1 MRKSVHL
8 LNMNFI
14 NQLYK
19 KFLERPKLILVTLI
33 LIFSFSVYN
42 AKNFQLDAS
51 ADSLL
56 LENDPDLNYL
66 RSVNERYSS
75 EEFFVITYSPK
86 KKINE
91 ESLKEL
97 KKFVDEINNIKWV
110 SKSISVLNAPL
121 FESSDLPLIE
131 KIKNIQYIV
140 TPGIEINR
148 ALNELKNSP
157 VYKKLIINE
166 DATTF
171 GIVVY
176 IKDNKEYLSALK
188 TNKNF
193 LDKQQ
198 NNKLSEKD
206 LKDFEAHN
214 KILEKL
220 KKEHNKN
227 LELYN
232 IEIRSHISKYKNIAD
247 INLSGIPMIAD
258 DLISFVKKDIT
269 VFGSGVFIFIIIT
282 LWFIFRD
289 IRWVVFPLL
298 SCFLSIAIMVGMLGY
313 LNWKVTVISSNFIS
327 LMLILTMEINIHYVE
342 RYKQL
347 QAEFPKKKENYLA
360 YLTTTKIFT
369 PILYA
374 VLTTALAFLS
384 FIFCDIKPVID
395 FGWMMTLGLFISLFV
410 SMILLPYLIIKFK
423 PKATPIHES
432 KDSKL
437 AEIFATIALNQKL
450 LVLAFS
456 SIILIL
462 SIYGMTRLKVENSFI
477 NYFDKKTEIYQGMK
491 LIDEKLGGTTPLEI
505 ILKFKDSDTKNN
517 KNDDDF
523 FQGSDSN
530 EYKDSYWFTNFRVN
544 NIVNVHQY
552 LETLPEIGKVLSFYS
567 VLQLGEKIND
577 NKKLGPLEMAILY
590 SKLPED
596 IKRSI
601 VTPYVSIEN
610 NEARISLRIIDSNPN
625 LNRKEL
631 LIKIQKDLEEKLKL
645 NKDEF
650 KITGIL
656 VIFNNLLQSLFD
668 SQIKTLGITFA
679 GIFILLLILFK
690 SLSWS
695 IVAAIP
701 NFTAALFILGSL
713 GLFNIPLDM
722 MTITIASITVGIAID
737 NSIHYIYRFRE
748 EFKINKNYK
757 KTIEICHKSVGKA
770 IVNASLTIVFGFSIL
785 IFSNFIPSIYFGIFT
800 GLAMLTAMTL
810 VLTLMPQL
818 IAIIKP
824 FKNG

>member
-1 MRKSVHL
+1 
-8 LNMNFI
+8 MNFI

-19 KFLERPKLILVTLI
+19 KFLERPKLILITLI
-33 LIFSFSVYN
+33 LIFSFSIYN

-66 RSVNERYSS
+66 RAVNERYLS
-75 EEFFVITYSPK
+75 EEFFVITYTPK

-91 ESLKEL
+91 ESLQEL

-121 FESSDLPLIE
+121 FESSDQPLIE

-157 VYKKLIINE
+157 VYKRLIIND

-206 LKDFEAHN
+206 LKDFELH
-214 KILEKL
+214 KEILEKL

-232 IEIRSHISKYKNIAD
+232 IQIRSHISKYKKIAD

-269 VFGSGVFIFIIIT
+269 VFGSGVFIFILIT

-289 IRWVVFPLL
+289 IRWVIFPLL

-374 VLTTALAFLS
+374 VLTTVLAFLS

-437 AEIFATIALNQKL
+437 AEIFASIAINQKF

-456 SIILIL
+456 TIILLL
-462 SIYGMTRLKVENSFI
+462 SIYGMTKLKVENSFI

-505 ILKFKDSDTKNN
+505 ILKFKDAENKNN

-544 NIVNVHQY
+544 NIVNVHKY
-552 LETLPEIGKVLSFYS
+552 LESLPEIGKVLSFYS
-567 VLQLGEKIND
+567 ILQLGEKIND
-577 NKKLGPLEMAILY
+577 NKKLGPLEMAIMHT
-590 SKLPED
+590 KLPDD
-596 IKRSI
+596 IKKSI

-631 LIKIQKDLEEKLKL
+631 LIKIQKDLEEKLNLK
-645 NKDEF
+645 KDEF
-650 KITGIL
+650 KITGVL

-713 GLFNIPLDM
+713 GLFNVPLDM

-748 EFKINKNYK
+748 EFKVNKNYK
-757 KTIEICHKSVGKA
+757 KTIQICHRSVGKA
-770 IVNASLTIVFGFSIL
+770 IINASLTIVFGFSIL
-785 IFSNFIPSIYFGIFT
+785 ILSNFIPSIYFGIFT

>member
-1 MRKSVHL
+1 
-8 LNMNFI
+8 MNFI

-19 KFLERPKLILVTLI
+19 KFLERPKLILIALI

-97 KKFVDEINNIKWV
+97 RKFVDEINNIKWV

-188 TNKNF
+188 TNKIF

-198 NNKLSEKD
+198 NSKLSEKD
-206 LKDFEAHN
+206 LKEFESQN

-227 LELYN
+227 LEFYN

-289 IRWVVFPLL
+289 IRWVIFPLL
-298 SCFLSIAIMVGMLGY
+298 SCLLSISIMVGMLGY

-327 LMLILTMEINIHYVE
+327 IMLILTMEINIHYVE

-347 QAEFPKKKENYLA
+347 QAEFPKKKENYLT

-384 FIFCDIKPVID
+384 LIFCDIKPVID

-423 PKATPIHES
+423 PKATPIHQS
-432 KDSKL
+432 KDSKI
-437 AEIFATIALNQKL
+437 AEIFASIAINQRV

-456 SIILIL
+456 TIILIL
-462 SIYGMTRLKVENSFI
+462 SIYGLTKLKVENSFI

-505 ILKFKDSDTKNN
+505 ILKFKDTDSKNN
-517 KNDDDF
+517 KSDDDF

-544 NIVNVHQY
+544 KIVNVHQY

-590 SKLPED
+590 SKLPDD
-596 IKRSI
+596 IKKSI

-631 LIKIQKDLEEKLKL
+631 LIKIQKDLEEKLNL
-645 NKDEF
+645 NQDEF

-722 MTITIASITVGIAID
+722 MTITIASISVGIAID

-785 IFSNFIPSIYFGIFT
+785 MFSNFIPSIYFGIFT

>member
-1 MRKSVHL
+1 
-8 LNMNFI
+8 MNFI

-19 KFLERPKLILVTLI
+19 KFLERPKLILIALI

-66 RSVNERYSS
+66 RSINERYSS

-97 KKFVDEINNIKWV
+97 RKFVDEINNIKWV

-188 TNKNF
+188 TNKIF

-198 NNKLSEKD
+198 NSKLSEKD
-206 LKDFEAHN
+206 LKEFESQN

-227 LELYN
+227 LEFYN

-289 IRWVVFPLL
+289 IRWVIFPLL
-298 SCFLSIAIMVGMLGY
+298 SCLLSIAIMVGMLGY

-327 LMLILTMEINIHYVE
+327 IMLILTMEINIHYVE

-347 QAEFPKKKENYLA
+347 QAEFPKKKENYLT

-384 FIFCDIKPVID
+384 LIFCDIKPVID

-432 KDSKL
+432 KESKL
-437 AEIFATIALNQKL
+437 AEIFSSIALNQRF

-456 SIILIL
+456 TIILIL
-462 SIYGMTRLKVENSFI
+462 SIYGLTKLKVENSFI

-505 ILKFKDSDTKNN
+505 ILKFKDSDSKSN

-523 FQGSDSN
+523 FQDSDSN

-590 SKLPED
+590 SKLPDD
-596 IKRSI
+596 IKKSI

-631 LIKIQKDLEEKLKL
+631 LIKIQKDLEEKLNL

-679 GIFILLLILFK
+679 GIFIPV
-690 SLSWS
+690 SY
-695 IVAAIP
+695 
-701 NFTAALFILGSL
+701 T
-713 GLFNIPLDM
+713 
-722 MTITIASITVGIAID
+722 
-737 NSIHYIYRFRE
+737 H
-748 EFKINKNYK
+748 
-757 KTIEICHKSVGKA
+757 
-770 IVNASLTIVFGFSIL
+770 
-785 IFSNFIPSIYFGIFT
+785 
-800 GLAMLTAMTL
+800 
-810 VLTLMPQL
+810 LTLPT
-818 IAIIKP
+818 ICSV
-824 FKNG
+824 

>member
-1 MRKSVHL
+1 
-8 LNMNFI
+8 MNFI

-19 KFLERPKLILVTLI
+19 KFLERPKLILIALI

-97 KKFVDEINNIKWV
+97 RKFVDEINNIKWV

-148 ALNELKNSP
+148 ALNELKNSS

-188 TNKNF
+188 TNKIF

-198 NNKLSEKD
+198 NSKLSEKD
-206 LKDFEAHN
+206 LKEFESQN

-227 LELYN
+227 LEFYN

-298 SCFLSIAIMVGMLGY
+298 SCLLSIAIMVGMLGY

-327 LMLILTMEINIHYVE
+327 IMLILTMEINIHYVE

-347 QAEFPKKKENYLA
+347 QAEFPKKKENYLT

-384 FIFCDIKPVID
+384 LIFCDIKPVID

-432 KDSKL
+432 KESKL
-437 AEIFATIALNQKL
+437 AEIFSSIALNQRF

-456 SIILIL
+456 TIILIL
-462 SIYGMTRLKVENSFI
+462 SIYGLTKLKVENSFI

-505 ILKFKDSDTKNN
+505 ILKFKDSDSKSN

-523 FQGSDSN
+523 FQDSDSN

-590 SKLPED
+590 SKLPDD
-596 IKRSI
+596 IKKSI

-631 LIKIQKDLEEKLKL
+631 LIKIQKDLEEKLNL

-722 MTITIASITVGIAID
+722 MTITIASISVGIAID

>member
-1 MRKSVHL
+1 
-8 LNMNFI
+8 MNFI

-166 DATTF
+166 DGTTF

-227 LELYN
+227 LESYN

-258 DLISFVKKDIT
+258 DLISFIKKDIT

-289 IRWVVFPLL
+289 IRWVIFPLL
-298 SCFLSIAIMVGMLGY
+298 SCLLSIAIMVGMLGY

-327 LMLILTMEINIHYVE
+327 IMLILTMEINIHYVE

-384 FIFCDIKPVID
+384 LIFCDIKPVID

-437 AEIFATIALNQKL
+437 AEIFSSIALNQRF

-462 SIYGMTRLKVENSFI
+462 SIYGLTRLKVENSFI

-505 ILKFKDSDTKNN
+505 ILKFKDSDSKSN

-552 LETLPEIGKVLSFYS
+552 LESLPEIGKVLSFYS
-567 VLQLGEKIND
+567 ILQLGEKIND

-590 SKLPED
+590 SKLPDD
-596 IKRSI
+596 IKKSI

-713 GLFNIPLDM
+713 GLFDIPLDM

-785 IFSNFIPSIYFGIFT
+785 IFSNFIPSIYFGVFT

>member
-1 MRKSVHL
+1 
-8 LNMNFI
+8 MNFI

-19 KFLERPKLILVTLI
+19 KFLERPKLILITLI
-33 LIFSFSVYN
+33 LILSFSVYN

-227 LELYN
+227 LEFYN

-298 SCFLSIAIMVGMLGY
+298 SCLLSIAIMVGMLGY

-437 AEIFATIALNQKL
+437 AQIFASIALNQRL
-450 LVLAFS
+450 LVLTLS
-456 SIILIL
+456 TIILIL

-505 ILKFKDSDTKNN
+505 ILKFKDSDSKSN

-590 SKLPED
+590 SKLPDD
-596 IKRSI
+596 IKKSI

-748 EFKINKNYK
+748 EYKLNKNYK

>member
-1 MRKSVHL
+1 
-8 LNMNFI
+8 MNFI

-19 KFLERPKLILVTLI
+19 KFLERPKLILVALI
-33 LIFSFSVYN
+33 IIFSFSVYN

-75 EEFFVITYSPK
+75 EDFFVITYSPK

-91 ESLKEL
+91 ESLNEL
-97 KKFVDEINNIKWV
+97 KKFVNEINNIKWV

-166 DATTF
+166 EATTF

-227 LELYN
+227 LEFYN

-258 DLISFVKKDIT
+258 DLISFIKKDIT

-289 IRWVVFPLL
+289 IRWVIFPLL
-298 SCFLSIAIMVGMLGY
+298 SCLLSIAIMVGMLGY

-327 LMLILTMEINIHYVE
+327 IMLILTMEINIHYVE

-347 QAEFPKKKENYLA
+347 QAEFPKKKENYLT

-384 FIFCDIKPVID
+384 LIFCDIKPVID

-432 KDSKL
+432 KESKL
-437 AEIFATIALNQKL
+437 AQIFCSIGLNQRF

-462 SIYGMTRLKVENSFI
+462 SIYGLTRLKVENSFI

-505 ILKFKDSDTKNN
+505 ILKFKDSDSKSN

-596 IKRSI
+596 IKKSI

-748 EFKINKNYK
+748 EYKLNKNYK

>member
-1 MRKSVHL
+1 
-8 LNMNFI
+8 MNFI

-19 KFLERPKLILVTLI
+19 KFLERPKLILIALI

-86 KKINE
+86 KKVNE

-110 SKSISVLNAPL
+110 SKSVSVLNAPL

-198 NNKLSEKD
+198 NNKFSEKD

-227 LELYN
+227 LEFYN

-437 AEIFATIALNQKL
+437 AQIFASIALNQRL
-450 LVLAFS
+450 LVLTFS
-456 SIILIL
+456 TIILIL

-505 ILKFKDSDTKNN
+505 ILKFKDSDSKSN

-590 SKLPED
+590 SKLPDD
-596 IKRSI
+596 IKKSI

-631 LIKIQKDLEEKLKL
+631 LIKIQKNLEEKLKL

-748 EFKINKNYK
+748 EYKLNKNYK

>member
-1 MRKSVHL
+1 
-8 LNMNFI
+8 MNFI

-19 KFLERPKLILVTLI
+19 KFLERPKLILITLI
-33 LIFSFSVYN
+33 VILSFSVYN

-97 KKFVDEINNIKWV
+97 KKFVDEISNIKWV

-121 FESSDLPLIE
+121 FESSDQSLIE

-157 VYKKLIINE
+157 VYKRLIIND

-188 TNKNF
+188 INQNF

-198 NNKLSEKD
+198 INKLSDKD
-206 LKDFEAHN
+206 LKDFESH
-214 KILEKL
+214 KQVLEKL

-269 VFGSGVFIFIIIT
+269 VFGSGVFIFILIT

-289 IRWVVFPLL
+289 IRWVIFPLL

-347 QAEFPKKKENYLA
+347 QAEFPKKKENYLT

-374 VLTTALAFLS
+374 VLTTVLAFLS

-432 KDSKL
+432 KDSKI
-437 AEIFATIALNQKL
+437 AEVFASIALNQRS

-456 SIILIL
+456 SVILIL

-505 ILKFKDSDTKNN
+505 ILKFKDTDKKNS
-517 KNDDDF
+517 KNDDEF
-523 FQGSDSN
+523 FEGSDSS
-530 EYKDSYWFTNFRVN
+530 EYKDSYWFTNFRVD
-544 NIVNVHQY
+544 NIVNVHKY
-552 LETLPEIGKVLSFYS
+552 LESLPEIGKVLSFYS

-590 SKLPED
+590 SKLPDD
-596 IKRSI
+596 IKKSI

-645 NKDEF
+645 KKDEF

-713 GLFNIPLDM
+713 GLFNVPLDM

-757 KTIEICHKSVGKA
+757 KTIEICHRSVGKA

-785 IFSNFIPSIYFGIFT
+785 ILSNFIPSIYFGIFT

>member
-1 MRKSVHL
+1 
-8 LNMNFI
+8 MNFI

-33 LIFSFSVYN
+33 LILSFSIYN

-188 TNKNF
+188 INKNF

-437 AEIFATIALNQKL
+437 AEIFASIALNQKL

-456 SIILIL
+456 TIILIL

-477 NYFDKKTEIYQGMK
+477 NFFDKKTEIYQGMK

-601 VTPYVSIEN
+601 VTPYVSIDN

>member
-1 MRKSVHL
+1 
-8 LNMNFI
+8 MNFI

-19 KFLERPKLILVTLI
+19 KFLERPKLILITLI
-33 LIFSFSVYN
+33 LLFSFSIYN

-66 RSVNERYSS
+66 RSVNERYLS
-75 EEFFVITYSPK
+75 EDFFVITYSPK

-110 SKSISVLNAPL
+110 SKTISVLNAPL
-121 FESSDLPLIE
+121 FESSDQPLIE
-131 KIKNIQYIV
+131 KINNIQYIV

-157 VYKKLIINE
+157 VYKRLIIND

-176 IKDNKEYLSALK
+176 IKDNKKYLSALK
-188 TNKNF
+188 TNKDF

-206 LKDFEAHN
+206 LKEFENH
-214 KILEKL
+214 KEILEKL

-227 LELYN
+227 LEIYN
-232 IEIRSHISKYKNIAD
+232 IEIRSQISKYKNIAD

-269 VFGSGVFIFIIIT
+269 VFGSGVFIFILIT

-289 IRWVVFPLL
+289 VRWVIFPLL

-347 QAEFPKKKENYLA
+347 QTEFPKKKENYLT

-374 VLTTALAFLS
+374 VLTTVLAFLS

-423 PKATPIHES
+423 PKATPMHES

-437 AEIFATIALNQKL
+437 AKLFAIIALNHRF

-456 SIILIL
+456 TIILIL

-505 ILKFKDSDTKNN
+505 ILKFKDLDNKNTN
-517 KNDDDF
+517 NDDDF

-544 NIVNVHQY
+544 NIVNVHKY
-552 LETLPEIGKVLSFYS
+552 LESLPEIGKVLSFYS

-596 IKRSI
+596 IKKSI

-645 NKDEF
+645 KKDEF
-650 KITGIL
+650 KITGVL

-668 SQIKTLGITFA
+668 SQIKTLGITFG

-713 GLFNIPLDM
+713 GLFNVPLDM

-785 IFSNFIPSIYFGIFT
+785 ILSNFIPSIYFGIFT

>member
-1 MRKSVHL
+1 
-8 LNMNFI
+8 MNFI

-19 KFLERPKLILVTLI
+19 KFLERPKLILITLI
-33 LIFSFSVYN
+33 VILSFSVYN

-166 DATTF
+166 DATTL

-198 NNKLSEKD
+198 NDKLSEKD
-206 LKDFEAHN
+206 LKDFKAHN

-289 IRWVVFPLL
+289 IRWVIFPLL

-437 AEIFATIALNQKL
+437 AEIFASIALNQRF

-505 ILKFKDSDTKNN
+505 ILKFKDSDNKNN

>member
-1 MRKSVHL
+1 
-8 LNMNFI
+8 MNFI

-86 KKINE
+86 KKVNA

-148 ALNELKNSP
+148 ALDELKNSP

-289 IRWVVFPLL
+289 IRWVIFPLL

-374 VLTTALAFLS
+374 VLTTAFAFLS

-437 AEIFATIALNQKL
+437 AEIFASIALNQKL

-505 ILKFKDSDTKNN
+505 ILKFKDSDSKNN

-590 SKLPED
+590 SKLPDD

-785 IFSNFIPSIYFGIFT
+785 IFSNFIPTIYFGIFT

>member
-1 MRKSVHL
+1 
-8 LNMNFI
+8 MNFI
-14 NQLYK
+14 NQIYK
-19 KFLERPKLILVTLI
+19 KLLEKPKFILFFLVLV
-33 LIFSFSVYN
+33 FSFSIYN
-42 AKNFQLDAS
+42 TKNFKLDAS

-66 RSVNERYSS
+66 RSLNERYSS
-75 EEFFVITYSPK
+75 EDFFVITYSPK
-86 KKINE
+86 KKINDE
-91 ESLKEL
+91 AVKEL
-97 KKFVDEINNIKWV
+97 KKFVNEIDNIQWV
-110 SKSISVLNAPL
+110 SKTISILNAPL
-121 FESSDLPLIE
+121 FKSSDQPLIE
-131 KIKNIQYIV
+131 KINNIQYIT

-157 VYKKLIINE
+157 VYNRLIIND

-171 GIVVY
+171 GVVVY
-176 IKDNKEYLSALK
+176 IKDNKKYLSALDI
-188 TNKNF
+188 NKN
-193 LDKQQ
+193 LLEQQ
-198 NNKLSEKD
+198 KNNKLSDKD
-206 LKDFEAHN
+206 LKEFKKH
-214 KILEKL
+214 KLFLEQL
-220 KKEHNKN
+220 KKEQNKN

-269 VFGSGVFIFIIIT
+269 VFGSGVFVFIIIT

-289 IRWVVFPLL
+289 IRWVIFPLL
-298 SCFLSIAIMVGMLGY
+298 SCFLSISIMVGMLGY

-347 QAEFPKKKENYLA
+347 QAEFPKKKENFIT

-423 PKATPIHES
+423 PKATSVHKS
-432 KDSKL
+432 KDSKI
-437 AEIFATIALNQKL
+437 AKFFETIAINQKF
-450 LVLAFS
+450 LVLMFS
-456 SIILIL
+456 TIIFIL

-477 NYFDKKTEIYQGMK
+477 NYFDKNTEIYKGMK
-491 LIDEKLGGTTPLEI
+491 LIDEKLGGTTPLDI
-505 ILKFKDSDTKNN
+505 ILKFKESDSKSTSA
-517 KNDDDF
+517 DDEF
-523 FQGSDSN
+523 FQGSSSD
-530 EYKDSYWFTNFRVN
+530 EYKDSYWFTNFRIN
-544 NIVNVHQY
+544 NIVNVHKY

-567 VLQLGEKIND
+567 VLQLGEKLND
-577 NKKLGPLEMAILY
+577 NKKLGPLEMAILH

-596 IKRSI
+596 IKKNI
-601 VTPYVSIEN
+601 ITPYISIDD
-610 NEARISLRIIDSNPN
+610 NEARISLRIKDSNPE

-631 LIKIQKDLEEKLKL
+631 LIKIQKDLEEKLLLK
-645 NKDEF
+645 KEEF

-679 GIFILLLILFK
+679 GIFLLLLILFK
-690 SLSWS
+690 SFWWS
-695 IVAAIP
+695 VVAAIP

-748 EFKINKNYK
+748 EFKKNKNYNR
-757 KTIEICHKSVGKA
+757 TIKICHRTVGKA

-785 IFSNFIPSIYFGIFT
+785 ILSNFIPSIYFGIFT

-818 IAIIKP
+818 ISIIKP
-824 FKNG
+824 FKNGKFYKFF

>member
-1 MRKSVHL
+1 
-8 LNMNFI
+8 MNFI

-19 KFLERPKLILVTLI
+19 KFLERPKLILISLI

-97 KKFVDEINNIKWV
+97 RKFVDEINNIKWV

-188 TNKNF
+188 ANKIF

-198 NNKLSEKD
+198 NSKFSEKD
-206 LKDFEAHN
+206 LKEFESQN

-227 LELYN
+227 LEFYN

-289 IRWVVFPLL
+289 IRWVIFPLL
-298 SCFLSIAIMVGMLGY
+298 SCLLSIAIMVGMLGY

-327 LMLILTMEINIHYVE
+327 IMLILTMEINIHYVE

-347 QAEFPKKKENYLA
+347 QAEFPKKKENYLT

-384 FIFCDIKPVID
+384 LIFCDIKPVID

-423 PKATPIHES
+423 PKATPIHQS
-432 KDSKL
+432 KDSKI
-437 AEIFATIALNQKL
+437 AEIFASIAINQRG
-450 LVLAFS
+450 LVLIFS
-456 SIILIL
+456 TIILIL

-505 ILKFKDSDTKNN
+505 ILKFKDIDRKNN
-517 KNDDDF
+517 KSDDDF

-544 NIVNVHQY
+544 KIVNVHQY

-590 SKLPED
+590 SKLPDD
-596 IKRSI
+596 IKKSI

-631 LIKIQKDLEEKLKL
+631 LIKIQKDLEEKLNL

-722 MTITIASITVGIAID
+722 MTITIASISVGIAID

-785 IFSNFIPSIYFGIFT
+785 MFSNFIPSIYFGIFT

>member
-1 MRKSVHL
+1 
-8 LNMNFI
+8 MNFI

-19 KFLERPKLILVTLI
+19 KFLERPKLILITLI
-33 LIFSFSVYN
+33 LLFSFSIYN

-66 RSVNERYSS
+66 RSVNERYLS
-75 EEFFVITYSPK
+75 EDFFVITYSPK

-110 SKSISVLNAPL
+110 SKTISVLNAPL
-121 FESSDLPLIE
+121 FESSDQPLIE
-131 KIKNIQYIV
+131 KINNIQYIV

-157 VYKKLIINE
+157 VYKRLIIND

-176 IKDNKEYLSALK
+176 IKDNKKYLSALK
-188 TNKNF
+188 TNKDF

-198 NNKLSEKD
+198 DNKLSEKD
-206 LKDFEAHN
+206 LKEFENH
-214 KILEKL
+214 KEILEKL

-227 LELYN
+227 LEIYN
-232 IEIRSHISKYKNIAD
+232 IEIRSQISKYKNIAD

-269 VFGSGVFIFIIIT
+269 VFGSGVFIFILIT

-289 IRWVVFPLL
+289 VRWVIFPLL

-347 QAEFPKKKENYLA
+347 QTEFPKKKENYLT

-374 VLTTALAFLS
+374 VLTTVLAFLS

-423 PKATPIHES
+423 PKATPINES

-437 AEIFATIALNQKL
+437 AKLFAIIALNHRF

-456 SIILIL
+456 TIILIL

-505 ILKFKDSDTKNN
+505 ILKFKDLDNKNT

-544 NIVNVHQY
+544 NIVNVHKY
-552 LETLPEIGKVLSFYS
+552 LESLPEIGKVLSFYS

-596 IKRSI
+596 IKKSI

-645 NKDEF
+645 KKDEF
-650 KITGIL
+650 KITGVL

-668 SQIKTLGITFA
+668 SQIKTLGITFG

-713 GLFNIPLDM
+713 GLFNVPLDM

-785 IFSNFIPSIYFGIFT
+785 ILSNFIPSIYFGIFT

>member
-1 MRKSVHL
+1 
-8 LNMNFI
+8 MNFI

-19 KFLERPKLILVTLI
+19 KFLERPKLILVALI
-33 LIFSFSVYN
+33 IIFSFSVYN

-75 EEFFVITYSPK
+75 EDFFVITYSPK

-91 ESLKEL
+91 ESLNEL
-97 KKFVDEINNIKWV
+97 KKFVNEINNIKWV

-166 DATTF
+166 EATTF

-188 TNKNF
+188 INKNF

-227 LELYN
+227 LEFYN

-258 DLISFVKKDIT
+258 DLISFIKKDIT

-289 IRWVVFPLL
+289 IRWVIFPLL
-298 SCFLSIAIMVGMLGY
+298 SCLLSIAIMVGMLGY

-327 LMLILTMEINIHYVE
+327 IMLILTMEINIHYVE

-347 QAEFPKKKENYLA
+347 QAEFPKKKENYLT

-374 VLTTALAFLS
+374 VLTTAFAFLS
-384 FIFCDIKPVID
+384 LIFCDIKPVID

-432 KDSKL
+432 KESKL
-437 AEIFATIALNQKL
+437 AQIFCSIGLNQRF

-462 SIYGMTRLKVENSFI
+462 SIYGLTKLKVENSFI

-505 ILKFKDSDTKNN
+505 ILKFKDSDSKSN

-596 IKRSI
+596 IKKSI

-748 EFKINKNYK
+748 EYKKNKNYK

>member
-1 MRKSVHL
+1 
-8 LNMNFI
+8 MNFI

-19 KFLERPKLILVTLI
+19 KFLERPKLILITLI
-33 LIFSFSVYN
+33 LLFSFSIYN

-66 RSVNERYSS
+66 RSVNERYLS
-75 EEFFVITYSPK
+75 EDFFVITYSPK

-110 SKSISVLNAPL
+110 SKTISVLNAPL
-121 FESSDLPLIE
+121 FESSDQPLIE
-131 KIKNIQYIV
+131 KINNIQYIV

-157 VYKKLIINE
+157 VYKRLIIND

-176 IKDNKEYLSALK
+176 IKDNKKYLSALK
-188 TNKNF
+188 TNKDF

-206 LKDFEAHN
+206 LKEFENH
-214 KILEKL
+214 KEILEKL

-227 LELYN
+227 LEIYN
-232 IEIRSHISKYKNIAD
+232 IEIRSQISKYKNIAD

-269 VFGSGVFIFIIIT
+269 VFGSGVFIFILIT

-289 IRWVVFPLL
+289 VRWVIFPLL

-347 QAEFPKKKENYLA
+347 QTEFPKKKENYLT

-374 VLTTALAFLS
+374 VLTTVLAFLS

-432 KDSKL
+432 KDSKI
-437 AEIFATIALNQKL
+437 AEVFASIALNHRF
-450 LVLAFS
+450 LVMAFS
-456 SIILIL
+456 TIILIL

-505 ILKFKDSDTKNN
+505 ILKFKDSDKKST

-544 NIVNVHQY
+544 NIVNVHKY
-552 LETLPEIGKVLSFYS
+552 LESLPEIGKVLSFYS

-596 IKRSI
+596 IKKSI

-645 NKDEF
+645 KKDEF
-650 KITGIL
+650 KITGVL

-668 SQIKTLGITFA
+668 SQIKTLGITFG

-713 GLFNIPLDM
+713 GLFNVPLDM

-757 KTIEICHKSVGKA
+757 KTIEICHRSVGKA

-785 IFSNFIPSIYFGIFT
+785 ILSNFIPSIYFGIFT

>member
-1 MRKSVHL
+1 
-8 LNMNFI
+8 MNFI

-19 KFLERPKLILVTLI
+19 KFLERPKLILITLI
-33 LIFSFSVYN
+33 IIFSFSIYN

-66 RSVNERYSS
+66 RAVNERYSS

-121 FESSDLPLIE
+121 FESSDQPLIE

-157 VYKKLIINE
+157 VYKRLIIND

-206 LKDFEAHN
+206 LKDFELH
-214 KILEKL
+214 KEILEKL

-232 IEIRSHISKYKNIAD
+232 IQIRSHISKYKNIAD

-269 VFGSGVFIFIIIT
+269 VFGSGVFIFILIT

-289 IRWVVFPLL
+289 IRWVIFPLL

-374 VLTTALAFLS
+374 VLTTVLAFLS

-437 AEIFATIALNQKL
+437 AEIFASIAINQKF

-456 SIILIL
+456 TIILLL
-462 SIYGMTRLKVENSFI
+462 SIYGMTKLKVENSFI

-505 ILKFKDSDTKNN
+505 ILKFKDVENKNN

-544 NIVNVHQY
+544 NIVNVHKY
-552 LETLPEIGKVLSFYS
+552 LESLPEIGKVLSFYS
-567 VLQLGEKIND
+567 ILQLGEKIND
-577 NKKLGPLEMAILY
+577 NKKLGPLEMAIMHT
-590 SKLPED
+590 KLPDD
-596 IKRSI
+596 IKKSI

-631 LIKIQKDLEEKLKL
+631 LIKIQKDLEEKLNLK
-645 NKDEF
+645 KDEF
-650 KITGIL
+650 KITGVL

-713 GLFNIPLDM
+713 GLFNVPLDM

-748 EFKINKNYK
+748 EFKVNKNYK
-757 KTIEICHKSVGKA
+757 KTIQICHRSVGKA
-770 IVNASLTIVFGFSIL
+770 IINASLTIVFGFSIL
-785 IFSNFIPSIYFGIFT
+785 ILSNFIPSIYFGIFT

>member
-1 MRKSVHL
+1 
-8 LNMNFI
+8 MNFI

-19 KFLERPKLILVTLI
+19 KFLERPKLILITLI

-66 RSVNERYSS
+66 RSINERYSS

-97 KKFVDEINNIKWV
+97 RKFVDEINNIKWV

-188 TNKNF
+188 TNKIF

-198 NNKLSEKD
+198 NSKLSEKD
-206 LKDFEAHN
+206 LKEFESQN

-227 LELYN
+227 LEFYN

-258 DLISFVKKDIT
+258 DLITFVKKDIT

-423 PKATPIHES
+423 PKATPIHQS
-432 KDSKL
+432 KDSKI
-437 AEIFATIALNQKL
+437 AEIFASIAINQRV

-456 SIILIL
+456 TIILIL

-505 ILKFKDSDTKNN
+505 ILKFKDTDSKNN
-517 KNDDDF
+517 KSDDDF

-544 NIVNVHQY
+544 KIVNVHQY

-590 SKLPED
+590 SKLPDD
-596 IKRSI
+596 IKKSI

-631 LIKIQKDLEEKLKL
+631 LIKIQKDLEEKLNL

-722 MTITIASITVGIAID
+722 MTITIASISVGIAID

-785 IFSNFIPSIYFGIFT
+785 MFSNFIPSIYFGIFT

>member
-1 MRKSVHL
+1 
-8 LNMNFI
+8 MNFI

-19 KFLERPKLILVTLI
+19 KFLERPKLILITLI
-33 LIFSFSVYN
+33 LILSFSVYN

-227 LELYN
+227 LEFYN

-298 SCFLSIAIMVGMLGY
+298 SCLLSIAIMVGMLGY

-437 AEIFATIALNQKL
+437 AQIFASIALNQRL
-450 LVLAFS
+450 LVLTLS
-456 SIILIL
+456 TIILIL

-505 ILKFKDSDTKNN
+505 ILKFKDSDSKSN

-596 IKRSI
+596 IKKSI

-748 EFKINKNYK
+748 EYKLNKNYK

>member
-1 MRKSVHL
+1 
-8 LNMNFI
+8 MNFI

-19 KFLERPKLILVTLI
+19 KFLERPKLILIALI

-97 KKFVDEINNIKWV
+97 RKFVDEINNIKWV

-188 TNKNF
+188 ANKIF

-198 NNKLSEKD
+198 NSKLSEKD
-206 LKDFEAHN
+206 LKEFESQN

-227 LELYN
+227 LEIYN

-289 IRWVVFPLL
+289 IRWVIFPLL
-298 SCFLSIAIMVGMLGY
+298 SCLLSIAIMVGMLGY

-327 LMLILTMEINIHYVE
+327 IMLILTMEINIHYVE

-347 QAEFPKKKENYLA
+347 QAEFPKKKENYLT

-384 FIFCDIKPVID
+384 LIFCDIKPVID

-432 KDSKL
+432 KESKL
-437 AEIFATIALNQKL
+437 AEIFSSIALNQRF

-456 SIILIL
+456 TIILIL
-462 SIYGMTRLKVENSFI
+462 SIYGLTKLKVENSFI

-505 ILKFKDSDTKNN
+505 ILKFKDSDSKSN

-523 FQGSDSN
+523 FQDSDSN

-590 SKLPED
+590 SKLPDD
-596 IKRSI
+596 IKKSI

-631 LIKIQKDLEEKLKL
+631 LIKIQKDLEEKLNL

-722 MTITIASITVGIAID
+722 MTITIASISVGIAID

>member
-1 MRKSVHL
+1 
-8 LNMNFI
+8 MNFI

-19 KFLERPKLILVTLI
+19 KFLERPKLILITLI
-33 LIFSFSVYN
+33 IIFSFSIYS

-66 RSVNERYSS
+66 RAVNERYLS
-75 EEFFVITYSPK
+75 EEFFVITYTPK

-91 ESLKEL
+91 ESLQEL

-121 FESSDLPLIE
+121 FESSDQPLIE

-157 VYKKLIINE
+157 VYKRLIIND

-206 LKDFEAHN
+206 LKDFELH
-214 KILEKL
+214 KEILEKL

-232 IEIRSHISKYKNIAD
+232 IQIRSHISKYKKIAD

-269 VFGSGVFIFIIIT
+269 VFGSGVFIFILIT

-289 IRWVVFPLL
+289 IRWVIFPLL

-374 VLTTALAFLS
+374 VLTTVLAFLS

-437 AEIFATIALNQKL
+437 AEIFASIAINQKF

-456 SIILIL
+456 TIILLL
-462 SIYGMTRLKVENSFI
+462 SIYGMTKLKVENSFI

-505 ILKFKDSDTKNN
+505 ILKFKDVENKNN

-544 NIVNVHQY
+544 NIVNVHKY
-552 LETLPEIGKVLSFYS
+552 LESLPEIGKVLSFYS
-567 VLQLGEKIND
+567 ILQLGEKIND
-577 NKKLGPLEMAILY
+577 NKKLGPLEMAIMHT
-590 SKLPED
+590 KLPDD
-596 IKRSI
+596 IKKSI

-631 LIKIQKDLEEKLKL
+631 LIKIQKDLEEKLNLK
-645 NKDEF
+645 KDEF
-650 KITGIL
+650 KITGVL

-713 GLFNIPLDM
+713 GLFNVPLDM

-748 EFKINKNYK
+748 EFKVNKNYK
-757 KTIEICHKSVGKA
+757 KTIQICHRSVGKA
-770 IVNASLTIVFGFSIL
+770 IINASLTIVFGFSIL
-785 IFSNFIPSIYFGIFT
+785 ILSNFIPSIYFGIFT

>member
-1 MRKSVHL
+1 
-8 LNMNFI
+8 MNFI

-19 KFLERPKLILVTLI
+19 KFLERPKLILISLI

-66 RSVNERYSS
+66 RSINERYSS

-97 KKFVDEINNIKWV
+97 RKFVDEINNIKWV

-188 TNKNF
+188 TNKIF

-198 NNKLSEKD
+198 NSKLSEKD
-206 LKDFEAHN
+206 LKEFESQN

-227 LELYN
+227 LEFYN

-289 IRWVVFPLL
+289 IRWVIFPLL
-298 SCFLSIAIMVGMLGY
+298 SCLLSIAIMVGMLGY

-327 LMLILTMEINIHYVE
+327 IMLILTMEINIHYVE

-347 QAEFPKKKENYLA
+347 QAEFPKKKENYLT

-384 FIFCDIKPVID
+384 LIFCDIKPVID

-423 PKATPIHES
+423 PKATPINKS
-432 KDSKL
+432 KESKL
-437 AEIFATIALNQKL
+437 AEIFSSIALNQRF

-456 SIILIL
+456 TIILIL
-462 SIYGMTRLKVENSFI
+462 SIYGLTKLKVENSFI

-505 ILKFKDSDTKNN
+505 ILKFKDSDSKSN

-523 FQGSDSN
+523 FQDSDSN

-590 SKLPED
+590 SKLPDD
-596 IKRSI
+596 IKKSI

-631 LIKIQKDLEEKLKL
+631 LIKIQKDLEEKLNL

-722 MTITIASITVGIAID
+722 MTITIASISVGIAID

>member
-1 MRKSVHL
+1 
-8 LNMNFI
+8 MNFI

-19 KFLERPKLILVTLI
+19 KFLERPKLILIALI

-188 TNKNF
+188 INKNF

-227 LELYN
+227 LEFYN

-327 LMLILTMEINIHYVE
+327 IMLILTMEINIHYVE

-384 FIFCDIKPVID
+384 LIFCDIKPVID

-432 KDSKL
+432 KESKL
-437 AEIFATIALNQKL
+437 AQIFCSIGLNQRF

-462 SIYGMTRLKVENSFI
+462 SIYGLTRLKVENSFI

-505 ILKFKDSDTKNN
+505 ILKFKDSDSNSN

-596 IKRSI
+596 IKKSI

-722 MTITIASITVGIAID
+722 MTITIASISVGIAID

-748 EFKINKNYK
+748 EYKKNKNYK

>member
-1 MRKSVHL
+1 
-8 LNMNFI
+8 MNFI

-19 KFLERPKLILVTLI
+19 KFLERPKLILITLI
-33 LIFSFSVYN
+33 LILSFSVYN

-227 LELYN
+227 LEFYN

-298 SCFLSIAIMVGMLGY
+298 SCLLSIAIMVGMLGY

-437 AEIFATIALNQKL
+437 AQIFASIALNQRL
-450 LVLAFS
+450 LVLTLS
-456 SIILIL
+456 TIILIL

-505 ILKFKDSDTKNN
+505 ILKFKDSDSKSN

-590 SKLPED
+590 SKLPDD
-596 IKRSI
+596 IKKSI

-748 EFKINKNYK
+748 EYKKNKNYK

>member
-1 MRKSVHL
+1 
-8 LNMNFI
+8 MNFI

-19 KFLERPKLILVTLI
+19 KFLERPKLILITLI
-33 LIFSFSVYN
+33 LLFSFSIYN

-66 RSVNERYSS
+66 RSVNERYLS
-75 EEFFVITYSPK
+75 EDFFVITYSPK
-86 KKINE
+86 KEINE
-91 ESLKEL
+91 ESLREL

-110 SKSISVLNAPL
+110 SKTISVLNAPL
-121 FESSDLPLIE
+121 FESSDQPLIE
-131 KIKNIQYIV
+131 KINNIQYIV

-157 VYKKLIINE
+157 VYKRLIIND

-176 IKDNKEYLSALK
+176 IKDNKKYLSALK
-188 TNKNF
+188 TNKDF

-206 LKDFEAHN
+206 LKEFENH
-214 KILEKL
+214 KEILEKL

-227 LELYN
+227 LEIYN
-232 IEIRSHISKYKNIAD
+232 IEIRSQISKYKNIAD

-269 VFGSGVFIFIIIT
+269 VFGSGVFIFILIT

-289 IRWVVFPLL
+289 VRWVIFPLL

-347 QAEFPKKKENYLA
+347 QTEFPKKKENYLT

-374 VLTTALAFLS
+374 VLTTVLAFLS

-423 PKATPIHES
+423 PKATPMHES

-437 AEIFATIALNQKL
+437 AKLFAIIALNHRF

-456 SIILIL
+456 TIILIL

-505 ILKFKDSDTKNN
+505 ILKFKDLDNKNT

-544 NIVNVHQY
+544 NIVNVHKY
-552 LETLPEIGKVLSFYS
+552 LESLPEIGKVLSFYS

-596 IKRSI
+596 IKKSI

-645 NKDEF
+645 KKDEF
-650 KITGIL
+650 KITGVL

-668 SQIKTLGITFA
+668 SQIKTLGITFG

-713 GLFNIPLDM
+713 GLFNVPLDM

-757 KTIEICHKSVGKA
+757 KTIEICHRSVGKA

-785 IFSNFIPSIYFGIFT
+785 ILSNFIPSIYFGIFT

>member
-1 MRKSVHL
+1 
-8 LNMNFI
+8 MNFI

-19 KFLERPKLILVTLI
+19 KFLERPKLILITLI

-97 KKFVDEINNIKWV
+97 RKFVDEINNIKWV

-188 TNKNF
+188 TNKIF

-198 NNKLSEKD
+198 NSKLSEKD
-206 LKDFEAHN
+206 LKEFESQN

-227 LELYN
+227 LEFYN

-298 SCFLSIAIMVGMLGY
+298 SCLLSIAIMVGMLGY

-423 PKATPIHES
+423 PKATPIHQS
-432 KDSKL
+432 KDSKI
-437 AEIFATIALNQKL
+437 AEIFASIAINQRV

-456 SIILIL
+456 TIILIL

-505 ILKFKDSDTKNN
+505 ILKFKDTDSKNN
-517 KNDDDF
+517 KSDDDF

-544 NIVNVHQY
+544 KIVNVHQY

-590 SKLPED
+590 SKLPDD
-596 IKRSI
+596 IKKSI

-631 LIKIQKDLEEKLKL
+631 LIKIQKDLEEKLNL

-722 MTITIASITVGIAID
+722 MTITIASISVGIAID

-785 IFSNFIPSIYFGIFT
+785 MFSNFIPSIYFGIFT